1 MVSSWTHT
9 IPACENILRHN
20 PKVIKQCKR
29 RRSIISLLLH
39 MMHQSRLR
47 ALKGLLNCN
56 MSMVFT
62 ILCVTNQG
70 KAINSTS
77 ILQRKHIFANWFS
90 KQKKLTFGNT
100 QEFKIMSKGKG
111 INFHGSKTDKGYDYW
126 NTILQ
131 LLPNY
136 SISDIPPH
144 QIILQSWGKDSTIS
158 NYQSLKRLKK
168 HKSSNPTPP
177 PSKPKKKN
185 KIDASQTSATQA
197 FLDNEKANVSSK
209 GTHKGSFS
217 HYLSS
222 QNFTLTPS
230 CTSKATLLIRRPYT
244 FLVTFQTPTH
254 THLSHHKNINC
265 LLPFHTFPL

>member
-1 MVSSWTHT
+1 MCHK
-9 IPACENILRHN
+9 P
-20 PKVIKQCKR
+20 
-29 RRSIISLLLH
+29 
-39 MMHQSRLR
+39 
-47 ALKGLLNCN
+47 
-56 MSMVFT
+56 
-62 ILCVTNQG
+62 G
-70 KAINSTS
+70 KDINSTS
-77 ILQRKHIFANWFS
+77 ILQRKHLFANWFS

-100 QEFKIMSKGKG
+100 QEFKIMSEGKG

-131 LLPNY
+131 LHPNY

-144 QIILQSWGKDSTIS
+144 QIILQSWEKDSTIS
-158 NYQSLKRLKK
+158 NYQSLNRLKK

-177 PSKPKKKN
+177 LSKPKKN
-185 KIDASQTSATQA
+185 KTTKTKPTHPRHPPPKRFWTMKKQTRR
-197 FLDNEKANVSSK
+197 K

-222 QNFTLTPS
+222 QNFTLTPL

>member
-1 MVSSWTHT
+1 MVSSLTHT
-9 IPACENILRHN
+9 IPACENILRQN

-29 RRSIISLLLH
+29 RRLIISLLLH

-62 ILCVTNQG
+62 ILCVTNQA

-77 ILQRKHIFANWFS
+77 ILQRKHLFANWFS
-90 KQKKLTFGNT
+90 MQKKLTFGNT
-100 QEFKIMSKGKG
+100 QEFKIMSEGKG

-177 PSKPKKKN
+177 PSKPKKKT
-185 KIDASQTSATQA
+185 KS
-197 FLDNEKANVSSK
+197 
-209 GTHKGSFS
+209 TH
-217 HYLSS
+217 
-222 QNFTLTPS
+222 P
-230 CTSKATLLIRRPYT
+230 R
-244 FLVTFQTPTH
+244 
-254 THLSHHKNINC
+254 HLPPKR
-265 LLPFHTFPL
+265 F

>member
-1 MVSSWTHT
+1 
-9 IPACENILRHN
+9 
-20 PKVIKQCKR
+20 
-29 RRSIISLLLH
+29 

-62 ILCVTNQG
+62 ILCVTNQA

-77 ILQRKHIFANWFS
+77 ILQRKHLFANWFS
-90 KQKKLTFGNT
+90 MQKKLTFGNT
-100 QEFKIMSKGKG
+100 QEFKIMSEGKG

-131 LLPNY
+131 LHPNY
-136 SISDIPPH
+136 SISDIHPH

-177 PSKPKKKN
+177 PSKPKKKT
-185 KIDASQTSATQA
+185 KPM
-197 FLDNEKANVSSK
+197 
-209 GTHKGSFS
+209 H
-217 HYLSS
+217 
-222 QNFTLTPS
+222 P
-230 CTSKATLLIRRPYT
+230 R
-244 FLVTFQTPTH
+244 
-254 THLSHHKNINC
+254 HLPPKR
-265 LLPFHTFPL
+265 F